1 MKYRDHL
8 AQKALEVYDGK
19 PRERLEK
26 QGSEA
31 LSDLDIV
38 TILLGTGTKDQ
49 PVQHLAFKVLE
60 IITEKGRSLASSDL
74 KAVNGIGDAK
84 ASVLLAALELG
95 RRVSYTAKKQ
105 INFPKDI
112 YPIVRHYADRQQEHF
127 IRISLNGA
135 HEVISVEVVSIGLV
149 NRTIV
154 HPREVFSTPLKERA
168 TSIIVAHNHPSRNL
182 IPSKED
188 REVTTRLKESGKL
201 LGIELLD
208 HLIFSDEA
216 FHSFLEA
223 GEL

>member
-1 MKYRDHL
+1 MKYRNHL
-8 AQKALEVYDGK
+8 TQKAMELYDGK
-19 PRERLEK
+19 PRERLST

-38 TILLGTGTKDQ
+38 TILLGTGNKDN
-49 PVQHLAFKVLE
+49 PVQYLALKVLD
-60 IITEKGRSLASSDL
+60 IIADKGRALSAQDL
-74 KAVNGIGDAK
+74 RSVSGIGEAK
-84 ASVLLAALELG
+84 ASVLIAALELG

-105 INFPKDI
+105 INFPGDI

-182 IPSKED
+182 VPSKED

-216 FHSFLEA
+216 YHSFLEA